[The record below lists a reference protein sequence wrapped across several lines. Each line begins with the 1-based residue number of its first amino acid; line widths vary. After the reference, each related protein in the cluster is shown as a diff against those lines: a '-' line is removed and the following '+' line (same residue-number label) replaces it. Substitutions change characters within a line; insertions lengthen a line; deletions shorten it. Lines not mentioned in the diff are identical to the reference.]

1 MIFCFS
7 QDSHTQHNDSDAF
20 QFYGRFKTSVK
31 TCQQVDNSLAC
42 CEMYILRP
50 PNWGLIRPMNLYL
63 ALSCVFFSKITI
75 VPHKSCHQFCC
86 TGALLTSSQR
96 DSVWQVQVITT
107 LRVTVLSLIVVLT
120 YQSILWCD
128 DNSKN
133 RYQFA
138 KYSFDRH
145 CHVFRFFYLHFKIFL
160 FIFKFQVYSIILF
173 KEKKIIWSYVD

>member
-63 ALSCVFFSKITI
+63 ALSCVFFFKNNYCSAQILSPI
-75 VPHKSCHQFCC
+75 LLHGSAAYIFP
-86 TGALLTSSQR
+86 TGLSLTSSGHHYSSGNR
-96 DSVWQVQVITT
+96 IIFNRGSNVPIDLVMRWQ
-107 LRVTVLSLIVVLT
+107 
-120 YQSILWCD
+120 
-128 DNSKN
+128 
-133 RYQFA
+133 F
-138 KYSFDRH
+138 
-145 CHVFRFFYLHFKIFL
+145 
-160 FIFKFQVYSIILF
+160 
-173 KEKKIIWSYVD
+173 